1 MDSPPFVGG
10 RGVGYVLLILFG
22 FLCFLLFVF
31 VLCLVSTVAHVSG
44 LSILDCPF
52 GFLKR
57 VLHVCSNTLIMVLIY
72 F

>member
-1 MDSPPFVGG
+1 MLVFTTVCWGKGGKLRVGIQHRLLG
-10 RGVGYVLLILFG
+10 ERGGLLILFG

-52 GFLKR
+52 GFL
-57 VLHVCSNTLIMVLIY
+57 
-72 F
+72 